1 MNKNEQASRD
11 ERERTEREA
20 NAHKLQQIGA
30 DAYSSIV
37 DLVEDIGDAC
47 PYCEGSGNF
56 PETERLVKGASV
68 PVLLTDEAQEQLRET
83 YRKDF
88 SDWVQVRDYLD
99 SDGWD
104 MEHCPICD
112 GTGERNDE
120 QREQG
125 RERILED
132 ALSVEVRSDWYTLDE
147 DSDRSPAEYC
157 ILLSTGGPATRI
169 IGKLDRYCEPETARL
184 EAQDWFQPWTEYRGG
199 DQDVLLAYARCFY
212 YGEGS

>member
-1 MNKNEQASRD
+1 MSTHENEPRDDAS
-11 ERERTEREA
+11 
-20 NAHKLQQIGA
+20 KLQQIGA

-47 PYCEGSGNF
+47 PYCEGGGDF
-56 PETERLVKGASV
+56 PDTERLVEGASV
-68 PVLLTDEAQEQLRET
+68 PVLLTDEAQEKLRET

-88 SDWVQVRDYLD
+88 SDWVQVRDHLD
-99 SDGWD
+99 SEGWD

-112 GTGERNDE
+112 GSGERDE
-120 QREQG
+120 DAREQG

-132 ALSVEVRSDWYTLDE
+132 ALSVEVRSDWYTLDS
-147 DSDRSPAEYC
+147 DSDRSPGEYM

-184 EAQDWFQPWTEYRGG
+184 EAQDWFQPWTEYRGA